1 MIGPMKKK
9 VIMSAVLTAVAL
21 VVFFGVIAGVYVAQ
35 TNRTIAKLKTQGEV
49 VERYVFS
56 RDMTAGDVVTA
67 SDVLKVNVKG
77 ESAPTD
83 SYTELDSLVGRRLKV
98 NAGQRTIAIG
108 SLFFE
113 DDKAPALDTR
123 LQEFNMIKLPSDLLD
138 GDFIDVRILFPGG
151 EDYSVI
157 VGKKVEA
164 LGATEAESNTIFLR
178 LNEEEIN
185 RISCAIIESYMRDG
199 VLLYANKYVDPST
212 QLYDYARI
220 DFVERFEANRYSE
233 QTEATYDESGELL
246 TEGTKVERTIPEIAV
261 LIGLDTQETENI
273 KLALDTSDAETL
285 KYYRNKLVVTDK
297 SIVANYPVKPEVAT
311 LIASNPNILVDI
323 RAKYNVSVLEQQR
336 VNLLGTSLTKYD
348 PYTGETTEDEAKLKS
363 ISEKLK
369 VEIEAQRTERQQ
381 YLLNLLAYPIIE
393 E

>member
-246 TEGTKVERTIPEIAV
+246 AEGTKVERTIPEIAV